1 MKYLEDSRVQVWM
14 EDLVRMRTE
23 KVAHEHY
30 L

>member
-1 MKYLEDSRVQVWM
+1 MKYLEDSRVQVWL

-23 KVAHEHY
+23 KVTHERY